1 MLVFILKIKW
11 PIAWHLL
18 EKLGTK
24 THCSWENP
32 VPLVKIFIAWESV
45 LVYPN
50 ILRNKEREWPVT
62 TIIIKKQNFETA
74 FRILKLTQQQRPKF
88 LTWFTDSFSNLNF
101 VCCCTSSKGG
111 RSSFEIKACA
121 AICSLLFSQVFF
133 KSLWKSFLSSMILRK
148 FPVSLFHRNHTIK
161 ISFLFVLK
169 LYKTEPKTALI

>member
-32 VPLVKIFIAWESV
+32 VPLVKIFIAWKSV

-74 FRILKLTQQQRPKF
+74 FRILKVTQQQRPKF

-121 AICSLLFSQVFF
+121 AICSLLSSQVFF
-133 KSLWKSFLSSMILRK
+133 QEFLKIFSFFDDFVKIFNFSPKSHNQN
-148 FPVSLFHRNHTIK
+148 V
-161 ISFLFVLK
+161 FVVCFEM
-169 LYKTEPKTALI
+169 YETETKTAHI